1 MKFDLLIKN
10 GTVIDPAG
18 RSGRLDIAI
27 KRDRIAAVDTNIPEE
42 SAFRVI
48 DATGQYVTPGLIDMH
63 THIYHRSTVY
73 GIDPDPIAAR
83 SGTTTWLDVGT
94 AGAYNWAG
102 FRENV
107 VKASD
112 SRIYALLNISA
123 VGLTAP
129 SGELANLDYCD
140 VDLASKIID
149 ENRDVILGVK
159 ARMDRLNARG
169 TGLESLRRARE
180 LADRVELP
188 MMVHIGWAPPTIA
201 EVLELMRPGDMLT
214 HCFTG
219 QDMRLIDDEGVIL
232 DVAKQAIERGIL
244 LDVGHGGGSFSY
256 KTADPLFNAGYRPH
270 MISSDLHQF
279 SADGPMFDM
288 PTCLSKFMGLGM
300 SLEEVIEAATATPAK
315 ALRVADIGNLKPGS
329 WADVAIFTLKDG
341 SFPVYDV
348 HMEQRTVS
356 QYLYATST
364 IVNGRV
370 LAQKPDAVRPPW
382 FKLEP
387 HQIILL
393 ERGHTPADYRKA

>member
-1 MKFDLLIKN
+1 
-10 GTVIDPAG
+10 
-18 RSGRLDIAI
+18 
-27 KRDRIAAVDTNIPEE
+27 
-42 SAFRVI
+42 
-48 DATGQYVTPGLIDMH
+48 
-63 THIYHRSTVY
+63 
-73 GIDPDPIAAR
+73 
-83 SGTTTWLDVGT
+83 
-94 AGAYNWAG
+94 
-102 FRENV
+102 
-107 VKASD
+107 
-112 SRIYALLNISA
+112 
-123 VGLTAP
+123 
-129 SGELANLDYCD
+129 DYCD

-149 ENRDVILGVK
+149 DNRDVILGVK
-159 ARMDRLNARG
+159 ARMDRVNARG
-169 TGLESLRRARE
+169 SGIESLRRARE

-364 IVNGRV
+364 I
-370 LAQKPDAVRPPW
+370 
-382 FKLEP
+382 
-387 HQIILL
+387 
-393 ERGHTPADYRKA
+393 